1 MSERLK
7 FFRKLMA
14 AFEGTADPRRAIEKG
29 YYIAPPHNLI
39 AEEIAG
45 RCALRPSS
53 AHLLFGGIGSGKTT
67 QLLVVRDRLNELE
80 DIHAIYI
87 DVSLYTDISN
97 LQPGALIAIAGLEL
111 AKIVGAT
118 DDPKLLSSKQII
130 EEIAYGYKENPL
142 QQSSLVNYFSILTT
156 SIKKPKEIVIHKGL
170 LSTVKRETDSKLLQ
184 AFSLINQSVLQK
196 SGNIIFLF
204 DGLDRLNDPQ
214 IFLHSA
220 LNDVLELERAGA
232 GVIIV
237 GYTPAIYSQDRENI
251 ERFANYSYYL
261 SYLDVSQDV
270 AAKHFFENVFA
281 VRDQDSFI
289 PPKAREMLITYSG
302 GVMRDLMSLTQATI
316 QEAYIDSADSIEE
329 KHIKSAA
336 SSLAQAKVI
345 GLSDT
350 SLEILQQVMQD
361 LMFYPRTKEAF
372 QLLLTGHILE
382 YRHPERCFVVHP
394 VLEPSIKNL
403 ASRVPHV
410 VKS

>member
-87 DVSLYTDISN
+87 DVSLYTDISD
-97 LQPGALIAIAGLEL
+97 LKPGALIAIAGLEL
-111 AKIVGAT
+111 AKLVGTT
-118 DDPKLLSSKQII
+118 DDPELLSSKQII
-130 EEIAYGYKENPL
+130 VNIAHGHKETRL
-142 QQSSLVNYFSILTT
+142 QSSNANLIGGIHEVVSVY
-156 SIKKPKEIVIHKGL
+156 HKGL
-170 LSTVKRETDSKLLQ
+170 LSTVGIEIGNKLLQ
-184 AFSLINQSVLQK
+184 AFSLLKKFVSQSL
-196 SGNIIFLF
+196 GEIIFIF
-204 DGLDRLNDPQ
+204 DGLDRLNDPK
-214 IFLHSA
+214 IFLNSA
-220 LNDVLELERAGA
+220 LNDVIELERIGA
-232 GVIIV
+232 GVILV
-237 GYTPAIYSQDRENI
+237 GSTPAIYSKDRENI
-251 ERFANYSYYL
+251 GRLASYSYYL
-261 SYLDVSQDV
+261 SYLDVTQD
-270 AAKHFFENVFA
+270 AEAKQFFENIII

-302 GVMRDLMSLTQATI
+302 GVMRDLMSLTQAAI

-329 KHIKSAA
+329 KHIKNAA
-336 SSLAQAKVI
+336 SSLAQSKVI

-361 LMFYPRTKEAF
+361 LMFYPRTEEAF

-394 VLEPSIKNL
+394 VLEPLIKNL

-410 VKS
+410 AKS